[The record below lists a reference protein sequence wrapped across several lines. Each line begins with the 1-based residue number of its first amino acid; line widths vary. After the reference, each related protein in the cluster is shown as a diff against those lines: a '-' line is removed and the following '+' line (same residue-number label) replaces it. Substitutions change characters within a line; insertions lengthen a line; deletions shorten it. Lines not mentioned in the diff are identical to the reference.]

1 MASFLVL
8 KKVTEERQGCS
19 VFCSTDGSTGEY
31 GRNSSL
37 QWLLMNESALH
48 LMAYLTTL
56 TQTAILSA
64 VGSVKEQ
71 SSAVGC
77 VK

>member
-1 MASFLVL
+1 
-8 KKVTEERQGCS
+8 
-19 VFCSTDGSTGEY
+19 
-31 GRNSSL
+31 
-37 QWLLMNESALH
+37 MNESALY

-77 VK
+77 VKEQTRAEICVKEKYSADLFMCQHVYVSIC